1 LEDRSLGLLY
11 IRAAQDGGEWGAA
24 ARRSSAGGRWHI
36 ESSGLYHPR
45 FEHDSCGVGFVA
57 STGGRSHAILE
68 LALEAA
74 GNLTHRGA
82 VSADGKTGDGAGV
95 LTQIP
100 YRLLAADLQRF
111 GVRVHR
117 HSDLGVGM
125 IFLPQDPGVQARA
138 RAILEEAV
146 IKEGPVL
153 FGWRKV
159 PVAASALGA
168 EAGQTRPQI
177 EQVLIGRPERMRAAE
192 FERALYLAR
201 NVIERRWEAERIADA
216 YIPSLSHHTVVY
228 KGMFVAPQLPRFYAD
243 LHDPLFETALAV
255 FHQRYSTNTF
265 PSWPLAQPFRLLAHN
280 GEINTLWGN
289 MNWMRAREGALRSGL
304 WRERMRDLL
313 PAIRPGGSDS
323 AMLDNVLDLLV
334 QSGRDL
340 LHAMMMLVPEAWE
353 NAADMPEALRAFY
366 QFHAGLTEPWDGPAA
381 LAFTDGRVA
390 AAALDRN
397 GLRPARYTI
406 TDDGLVIVASEVGVI
421 DIDPERV
428 VEKGRLGPG
437 RMIAVDT
444 AAGRILTDK
453 AIKAERAWRRSY
465 AAWVSAERVSLEA
478 AARGGGPPA
487 AAAGGT
493 ARVGSAACSGE
504 RPDASTASEGLTRA
518 LIAFGYTQEE
528 AHRILEPMWKDA
540 IDPVWS
546 MGDDTPLGV
555 LSLRPRLLYN
565 YVKQRFAQVTN
576 PPIDP
581 LRERLVMSLATL
593 LGPRGSFLE
602 ESPEHARLIELQSP
616 LLTNSQLADLR
627 ALSDFPS
634 RTLPC
639 VFPAA
644 QGGEGL
650 ERALVQLCDD
660 AAYHVEEGAAI
671 LVLSDRGP
679 DPAHAPIPMLLA
691 VGAVHQELIRR
702 GLRMRASLIAETGE
716 ARDVHHIAALIGY
729 GASAVNPCLV
739 YEVIADAAARAG
751 AEPADALARY
761 RKAIES
767 GLLKV
772 MSKMGISTVS
782 SYHGAQIFEVLG
794 LDHALVEYALTAT
807 PSRLGGIGLAEI
819 AEDVLERHRRAY
831 GVACPQGL
839 GDPGMFRFRKDG
851 EYHAFHPNVV
861 RGLHRLALS
870 GSRDDYLA
878 YAWEVMHRP
887 PTALR
892 DLFAFGPQIP
902 VPLEEVEP
910 AEAIVKRFVVSSM
923 SHGSLSKEAHE
934 TLAIAMNRLG
944 AKSSSGEGGE
954 DPARYARRANGDWAN
969 CAVKQIA
976 SGRFG
981 VTTEYLAA
989 AQELEI
995 KMAQGSKPGEGGQ
1008 IPGLKV
1014 TEEIARIRR
1023 SQPGISLISPP
1034 PHHDIYS
1041 IEDLAQ
1047 LIYDLK
1053 QGNPRARVSV
1063 KLVSEAG
1070 VGTIAA
1076 GVAKAYADTVHIAG
1090 CDGGTGASPLDSI
1103 KNAGVPWELGLAE
1116 TQQTLVAN
1124 NLRGRVRVRVDG
1136 GMKCARDVVIAAML
1150 GAEEFG
1156 FGSAAVVALGCVMAR
1171 QCHLNTCPV
1180 GIATQR
1186 QDLRAKFPGTPER
1199 LINFFLTI
1207 AEDVRV
1213 ILASL
1218 GRRALSEVVGRA
1230 DLLRVGEEVPAPR
1243 ARRLVLDRI
1252 LADPDPAGTRAR
1264 RHVQERNDRPGEP
1277 FDDRILVEIG
1287 EDLAAGRA
1295 VDRTFAIRNVDRAAG
1310 ARIASAIVRSRGD
1323 AGLPDGAITLRFTGS
1338 AGQSFGAWCLPGM
1351 RLLLTGEA
1359 NDYVGKGMTGGE
1371 IVMTPPDALRPASHR
1386 HVIAGNTVLYGATG
1400 GRLLAAGRVG
1410 ERFAVRNSGA
1420 TAVVEGLGDHGCEY
1434 MTGGVVV
1441 VLGDTGRNFGAGMTG
1456 GAAYVLDEQ
1465 EAFPRRFNPALVAI
1479 ERVRGDSD
1487 APQLRHLVAAHAAAT
1502 DSPRAQAML
1511 EDWDRWVPRF
1521 WKVTPRTVAAPSP
1534 SSPATEGR
1542 PRH

>member
-1 LEDRSLGLLY
+1 M
-11 IRAAQDGGEWGAA
+11 
-24 ARRSSAGGRWHI
+24 
-36 ESSGLYHPR
+36 
-45 FEHDSCGVGFVA
+45 A
-57 STGGRSHAILE
+57 STAGRSHAILE

-74 GNLTHRGA
+74 ANLTHRGA

-100 YRLLAADLQRF
+100 HRLLAGDLQRLE
-111 GVRVHR
+111 VRVQR

-125 IFLPQDPGVQARA
+125 IFLPQDAGGQARA
-138 RAILEEAV
+138 RAIIEEAV
-146 IKEGPVL
+146 IKEGAVL

-168 EAGQTRPQI
+168 EAGRTRPQI
-177 EQVLIGRPERMRAAE
+177 EQVLLGRPERMRAAE

-201 NVIERRWEAERIADA
+201 NVIERRWEAERIGDA
-216 YIPSLSHHTVVY
+216 YIPSLSHHSVVY
-228 KGMFVAPQLPRFYAD
+228 KGMFIAPQLPRFYAD
-243 LHDPLFETALAV
+243 LRDPLFETALAV

-289 MNWMRAREGALRSGL
+289 VNWMRAREGALRSGV

-313 PAIRPGGSDS
+313 PVIRPGGSDS
-323 AMLDNVLDLLV
+323 AMLDNVLDLVV

-340 LHAMMMLVPEAWE
+340 LQAMMMLVPEAWE
-353 NAADMPEALRAFY
+353 SDADMPEPLRAFY

-421 DIDPERV
+421 DVDPERV

-453 AIKAERAWRRSY
+453 AIKAERAWRRPY
-465 AAWVSAERVSLEA
+465 AAWVSAGRVPLEA
-478 AARGGGPPA
+478 AARGGGPPP
-487 AAAGGT
+487 AAAG
-493 ARVGSAACSGE
+493 APAAAGSAASPGG
-504 RPDASTASEGLTRA
+504 RPDASWDGEDLMRA

-540 IDPVWS
+540 LEPVWS

-555 LSLRPRLLYN
+555 LSPRPRLLYN

-581 LRERLVMSLATL
+581 LRERLVMSLVTL

-602 ESPEHARLIELQSP
+602 ESPDHARLIELPSP
-616 LLTNSQLADLR
+616 LLTNTQLADLR
-627 ALSDFPS
+627 ALRDFPS

-639 VFPAA
+639 VFPAVE
-644 QGGEGL
+644 GGEGL
-650 ERALVQLCDD
+650 ERALVRLCDD

-671 LVLSDRGP
+671 LVLSDRGA
-679 DPAHAPIPMLLA
+679 DPARAPIPMLLA

-702 GLRMRASLIAETGE
+702 GLRMRVSLIAETGE

-739 YEVIADAAARAG
+739 YALIAEAAARAG

-794 LDHALVEYALTAT
+794 LDHALVEFALTGT
-807 PSRLGGIGLAEI
+807 PSRLGGIGLGEI
-819 AEDVLERHRRAY
+819 AEDVLERHRRAF
-831 GVACPQGL
+831 GGACPQGL
-839 GDPGMFRFRKDG
+839 GDPGLFRFRKDG

-892 DLFAFGPQIP
+892 DLFAFRPETP
-902 VPLEEVEP
+902 VSLDEVEP
-910 AEAIVKRFVVSSM
+910 AEEIVTRFVVSSM
-923 SHGSLSKEAHE
+923 SHGSLGKEAHE

-954 DPARYARRANGDWAN
+954 DPARYGRRSDGDWAN

-1136 GMKCARDVVIAAML
+1136 GMKCARDVVVAAML

-1186 QDLRAKFPGTPER
+1186 EDLRAKFPGTPER
-1199 LINFFLTI
+1199 VINFFLTI
-1207 AEDVRV
+1207 AEDVRA

-1218 GRRALSEVVGRA
+1218 GRRSLSEVVGRA
-1230 DLLRVGEEVPAPR
+1230 DLLGVGEEIPVPR
-1243 ARRLVLDRI
+1243 ARRLVLDAI

-1264 RHVQERNDRPGEP
+1264 RRVQERNDRPGEP

-1295 VDRTFAIRNVDRAAG
+1295 VDRTFAIRNVDRTAG

-1323 AGLPDGAITLRFTGS
+1323 AGLPDGTITLRFTGS

-1371 IVMTPPDALRPASHR
+1371 IVITPPDALLPASFR

-1400 GRLLAAGRVG
+1400 GRLLAAGRAG

-1420 TAVVEGLGDHGCEY
+1420 VAVVEGVGDHGCEY

-1456 GAAYVLDEQ
+1456 GTAYVLDEP
-1465 EAFPRRFNPALVAI
+1465 ETFARRFNPALVAI
-1479 ERVRGDSD
+1479 ERVGGGPDS
-1487 APQLRHLVAAHAAAT
+1487 PELRRLVAAHAEAT
-1502 DSPRAQAML
+1502 GSPRAQAML
-1511 EDWDRWVPRF
+1511 EDWDRWAPLF
-1521 WKVTPRTVAAPSP
+1521 WKVTPRAVAAPPPTSP
-1534 SSPATEGR
+1534 TTER
-1542 PRH
+1542 RLRH